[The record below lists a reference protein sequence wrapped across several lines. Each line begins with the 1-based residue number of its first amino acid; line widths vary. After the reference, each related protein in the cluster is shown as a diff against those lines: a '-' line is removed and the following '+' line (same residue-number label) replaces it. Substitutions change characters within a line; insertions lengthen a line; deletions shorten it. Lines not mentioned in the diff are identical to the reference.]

1 MKTNYILLLIMF
13 YALNLFA
20 QDTVDSLYANKII
33 IDTDSDKPMLIGYTT
48 REAFTDSSFS
58 WWFDSEYKNYDV
70 DIDAL
75 RPISEDT
82 TLLKDVYITI
92 VMGTWCSDSRREVPR
107 FLKITDA
114 LNFSDENLSIYNV
127 DRDMNTGDDEIDDLK
142 IEFVP
147 TFIFF
152 KNDVEIG
159 RIVEAPTESLE
170 IDMVKI
176 LTGDT
181 KPKIEEDLEKE

>member
-1 MKTNYILLLIMF
+1 
-13 YALNLFA
+13 
-20 QDTVDSLYANKII
+20 
-33 IDTDSDKPMLIGYTT
+33 
-48 REAFTDSSFS
+48 
-58 WWFDSEYKNYDV
+58 
-70 DIDAL
+70 
-75 RPISEDT
+75 
-82 TLLKDVYITI
+82 
-92 VMGTWCSDSRREVPR
+92 
-107 FLKITDA
+107 
-114 LNFSDENLSIYNV
+114 
-127 DRDMNTGDDEIDDLK
+127 MNTGDDEIDDLK

>member
-1 MKTNYILLLIMF
+1 MF

-170 IDMVKI
+170 MDMVKI

-181 KPKIEEDLEKE
+181 KPKVEKDLEKE